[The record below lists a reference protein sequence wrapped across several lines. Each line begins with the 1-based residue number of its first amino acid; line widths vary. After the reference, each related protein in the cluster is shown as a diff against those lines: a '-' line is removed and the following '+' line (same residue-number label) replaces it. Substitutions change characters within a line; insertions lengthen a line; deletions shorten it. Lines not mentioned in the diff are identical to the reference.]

1 MLSLVVIDEYRKA
14 FGECEAIEVIT
25 DVMKAY
31 INNAG
36 VCEAG
41 CGALNSITLNG
52 TSHTHTE

>member
-14 FGECEAIEVIT
+14 LGECEAIEVVM
-25 DVMKAY
+25 DVMKTR

-41 CGALNSITLNG
+41 CRALRSITANG
-52 TSHTHTE
+52 TSQ